1 MPGRFFISPDH
12 ELEITR
18 FLLQLGDRALVLE
31 VVFYDV
37 PKFVGAVGDQLLHR
51 ESRVEVDRERTVRIV
66 HAKHRAR
73 AIWETPFDH
82 KIVRALDQIFIHRS

>member
-31 VVFYDV
+31 VVFMICRNSW
-37 PKFVGAVGDQLLHR
+37 GLLAI
-51 ESRVEVDRERTVRIV
+51 SCSTVS
-66 HAKHRAR
+66 
-73 AIWETPFDH
+73 
-82 KIVRALDQIFIHRS
+82 RALRLIVNVPSALSTQNIALAQFGKHHSTTK